1 LFKKLSLLNKLI
13 LMMLGAALLMA
24 AGTALWVSQGLKTL
38 DVPGQLEQPQ
48 LFAVPQGTAFRQV
61 AQQLEQ
67 QNLVPDSLWLR
78 VYGRLHPQQTLVK
91 AGEYEFIDGQ
101 SPKNMLQMM
110 IDGDTKHWALQF
122 IEGWTFADV
131 RKALAAAPRLQQKTA
146 DWSNAEIM
154 TAVGAEGEHPEG
166 WFFPDTYLFI
176 SSNSDLDVLQ
186 RSFDRM
192 QSVLAEEWA
201 ARAADLPYKT
211 PYEALIM
218 ASIVERETGAAHER
232 EQVAG
237 VFVRRLHKGMRLQT
251 DPTVIYGMGD
261 QYKGRITRKDLQAH
275 TPYNTYR
282 IDGLPPTP
290 IALAGREAIH
300 AALHPADGK
309 ALFFVA
315 RGDGTHTFSNT
326 LAQHQ
331 RAVRQF
337 QLNRRSDYRSSPAP
351 VAPKEDAT
359 ESSSAQP
366 APHEGQEVQ
375 EKQP

>member
-1 LFKKLSLLNKLI
+1 MFKKLSLLNKLI

>member
-1 LFKKLSLLNKLI
+1 ML
-13 LMMLGAALLMA
+13 LGAALLTL

-48 LFAVPQGTAFRQV
+48 LFAIPQGTAFSQV
-61 AQQLEQ
+61 ARQLEQ
-67 QNLVPDSLWLR
+67 RNLVADSLWLR

-131 RKALAAAPRLQQKTA
+131 RKALAATPRLQQKTA

-154 TAVGAEGEHPEG
+154 TALGAEGEHPEG

-237 VFVRRLHKGMRLQT
+237 VFVRRMHKGMRLQT

-261 QYKGRITRKDLQAH
+261 QYKGRITRKDLQTH

-309 ALFFVA
+309 TLFFVA

-351 VAPKEDAT
+351 VAPKEDTT
-359 ESSSAQP
+359 ENSSAQP
-366 APHEGQEVQ
+366 ATQEEQKVQEVQ

>member
-1 LFKKLSLLNKLI
+1 MLKKLI
-13 LMMLGAALLMA
+13 LIILGAALLSL

-38 DVPGQLEQPQ
+38 DMPGRLEQPA
-48 LFAVPQGTAFRQV
+48 LFAVPSGTAFSQV
-61 AQQLEQ
+61 ARQLEQ
-67 QNLVPDSLWLR
+67 QNLVPDAFWLR
-78 VYGRLHPQQTLVK
+78 IYGRLHPEQTWVQ
-91 AGEYEFIDGQ
+91 AGDYEFVDGQ
-101 SPKNMLQMM
+101 SPKQMVQMM
-110 IDGDTKHWALQF
+110 VDGDTKHWSLQF

-131 RKALAAAPRLQQKTA
+131 RKALARAPHLQQKTVELS
-146 DWSNAEIM
+146 DAEIM
-154 TAVGAEGEHPEG
+154 AAVGAVGEHPEG
-166 WFFPDTYLFI
+166 RFFPDTYLFV

-192 QSVLAEEWA
+192 QQVLAEEWA
-201 ARAADLPYKT
+201 ARSADLPYQT

-218 ASIVERETGAAHER
+218 ASIVERETGAPHER

-237 VFVRRLHKGMRLQT
+237 VFVRRLQTGMRLQT
-251 DPTVIYGMGD
+251 DPTIIYGMGSN
-261 QYKGRITRKDLQAH
+261 YKGRITRKDLQTH

-300 AALHPADGK
+300 AALHPAPGK
-309 ALFFVA
+309 ALYFVA

-331 RAVRQF
+331 RAVKQF

-351 VAPKEDAT
+351 MTTEQDPK
-359 ESSSAQP
+359 P
-366 APHEGQEVQ
+366 
-375 EKQP
+375 

>member
-1 LFKKLSLLNKLI
+1 MFKKLSLLNKLI
-13 LMMLGAALLMA
+13 LMMLGAALLVA

-48 LFAVPQGTAFRQV
+48 LFAVPQGTAFSQV
-61 AQQLEQ
+61 ARQLEQ
-67 QNLVPDSLWLR
+67 RNLVADSLWLR

-131 RKALAAAPRLQQKTA
+131 RKALAATPRLQQKTA

-154 TAVGAEGEHPEG
+154 TALGAEGEHPEG

-237 VFVRRLHKGMRLQT
+237 VFVRRMHKGMRLQT

-261 QYKGRITRKDLQAH
+261 QYKGRITRKDLQTH

-351 VAPKEDAT
+351 VAPKEDTT
-359 ESSSAQP
+359 ENNSVQP
-366 APHEGQEVQ
+366 ATQEEQEEQ

>member
-1 LFKKLSLLNKLI
+1 MFKKLSLLNKLI

-48 LFAVPQGTAFRQV
+48 LFAVPQGTAFSQV
-61 AQQLEQ
+61 ARQLEQ
-67 QNLVPDSLWLR
+67 RNLVADSLWLR

-131 RKALAAAPRLQQKTA
+131 RKALAATPRLQQKTA

-154 TAVGAEGEHPEG
+154 TALGAEGEHPEG

-192 QSVLAEEWA
+192 QSVLTEEWA

-237 VFVRRLHKGMRLQT
+237 VFVRRMHKGMRLQT

-261 QYKGRITRKDLQAH
+261 QYKGRITRKDLQTH

-351 VAPKEDAT
+351 VAPKEDTT
-359 ESSSAQP
+359 ENSSAQP
-366 APHEGQEVQ
+366 VTQEEQEVQ

>member
-13 LMMLGAALLMA
+13 LMMLGAAMLTA
-24 AGTALWVSQGLKTL
+24 AGTALWVSQGLETL
-38 DVPGQLEQPQ
+38 DLPSQLEQPQ
-48 LFAVPQGTAFRQV
+48 LFAVPQGTAFSQV
-61 AQQLEQ
+61 ARQLEQ

-78 VYGRLHPQQTLVK
+78 VYGKLHPQQTLVK

-122 IEGWTFADV
+122 IEGWTFADA

-146 DWSNAEIM
+146 NWSNAEIM

-232 EQVAG
+232 KQVAG
-237 VFVRRLHKGMRLQT
+237 VFVRRMHKGMRLQT

-261 QYKGRITRKDLQAH
+261 QYKGRITRKDLQTH

-300 AALHPADGK
+300 AALQPADGK

-315 RGDGTHTFSNT
+315 RGDGTHTFSHT

-351 VAPKEDAT
+351 VAPGEDAT
-359 ESSSAQP
+359 ESSSTQ
-366 APHEGQEVQ
+366 QEVQ

>member
-1 LFKKLSLLNKLI
+1 MLS
-13 LMMLGAALLMA
+13 GAALLIA
-24 AGTALWVSQGLKTL
+24 AGTALWVFQGLKTL
-38 DVPGQLEQPQ
+38 DLPGQLQQPQ
-48 LFAVPQGTAFRQV
+48 LFAVPQGTPFNEV
-61 AQQLEQ
+61 ARQLEQ
-67 QNLVPDSLWLR
+67 QDLVPDSLWLR
-78 VYGRLHPQQTLVK
+78 VYARLHPQKILIK

-154 TAVGAEGEHPEG
+154 KAVGVEGEHPEG
-166 WFFPDTYLFI
+166 RFFPDTYLFV

-192 QSVLAEEWA
+192 QTVLAEEWA
-201 ARAADLPYKT
+201 ARAADLPYQT

-218 ASIVERETGAAHER
+218 ASIVERETGAPHER

-237 VFVRRLHKGMRLQT
+237 VFVRRLQKGMRLQT

-261 QYKGRITRKDLQAH
+261 SYKGRITRKDLQTH
-275 TPYNTYR
+275 TAYNTYR

-290 IALAGREAIH
+290 IALAGREAIY
-300 AALHPADGK
+300 ATLHPAEGK

-337 QLNRRSDYRSSPAP
+337 QLNRSSDYRSS
-351 VAPKEDAT
+351 VAPATPREDVT
-359 ESSSAQP
+359 KSRSAQ
-366 APHEGQEVQ
+366 QELQEQQKSQ
-375 EKQP
+375 EKQEQQP